1 MGTATTL
8 HLALNLGDNDG
19 GGGGGDDCDPIQ
31 LHHPN
36 HLLSTKFKIQQFQ
49 IILLKNVNVQDLRNT
64 GVLRIPKLHA
74 VTWVLAN
81 SEEVL

>member
-1 MGTATTL
+1 MMMVVVMTMMMVVVVVMIAIL
-8 HLALNLGDNDG
+8 FSCNRPD
-19 GGGGGDDCDPIQ
+19 
-31 LHHPN
+31 

-74 VTWVLAN
+74 VT
-81 SEEVL
+81 